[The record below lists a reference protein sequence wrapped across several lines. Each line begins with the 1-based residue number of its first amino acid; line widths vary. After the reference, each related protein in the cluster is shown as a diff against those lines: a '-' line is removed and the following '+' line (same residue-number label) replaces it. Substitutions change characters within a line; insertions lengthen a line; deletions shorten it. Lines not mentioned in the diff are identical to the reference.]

1 MIKKLD
7 VVAAIIERD
16 GKILLAQ
23 RPAHA
28 DQAGLWEFAGGKV
41 EPGETQPQAL
51 VRELREELGIDA
63 TPGVYI
69 ASHQRDVSGRR
80 IHLHAWHVPAFN
92 GLIRALEHQA
102 LAWCTPEEALE
113 YPLAPADIPLLQ
125 AFMALRDARLTDFR
139 ADGFFVTLAL
149 EQDAFHFYYRAFGV
163 ILILVNAA
171 LNAGL
176 GRLTARAEN
185 FRRDIHLNI
194 RTTVLVCQPDHWHY
208 SHHGDHE
215 ASAHRSSLFF

>member
-1 MIKKLD
+1 MLLPPSLNATAKFCWPSAQIMRIKPVYGNL
-7 VVAAIIERD
+7 
-16 GKILLAQ
+16 
-23 RPAHA
+23 PAVKSNPA
-28 DQAGLWEFAGGKV
+28 K
-41 EPGETQPQAL
+41 TRPQAL

-125 AFMALRDARLTDFR
+125 AFMALRDARLTDS
-139 ADGFFVTLAL
+139 
-149 EQDAFHFYYRAFGV
+149 
-163 ILILVNAA
+163 
-171 LNAGL
+171 
-176 GRLTARAEN
+176 
-185 FRRDIHLNI
+185 
-194 RTTVLVCQPDHWHY
+194 C
-208 SHHGDHE
+208 
-215 ASAHRSSLFF
+215 